1 MSYKIPG
8 IPSAKA
14 YTEELADFWEI
25 MVLKNLDNPVSARV
39 IQQEL
44 SFELD
49 ELNHDGIE
57 SEDDIVIM
65 RIQDVMNEIIN
76 RKSATCYKYPFDFD
90 GTRLFCNTQVSN
102 KVKDIYLFCLLATR
116 INMRDR
122 KIQNSIDGTKI
133 FEGLSEIIGKNFW
146 GNNSQSMIFGTA
158 SEGGFEDKVNGAIR
172 LIGEGHS
179 FINRNS
185 SFVTKNDDGID
196 IVLVKEFA
204 DNRRGKLVGLG
215 QCKTGTDWQNTVKGE
230 KIRNFCSNWFRDMP
244 VLEPIPM
251 AFITDTLYRESNDYT
266 NLKGLLVIN
275 RFRLMEYLPEEI
287 DNELYDQ
294 IQSWV
299 EGALEFIKTSN
310 D

>member
-14 YTEELADFWEI
+14 YIEELADFWEI
-25 MVLKNLDNPVSARV
+25 MVLKNFDIPVSARV

-44 SFELD
+44 SIELD
-49 ELNHDGIE
+49 ELSHEGIE
-57 SEDDIVIM
+57 SEDDIVFS

-76 RKSATCYKYPFDFD
+76 RKSAAYNKYPFDFD
-90 GTRLFCNTQVSN
+90 GSRLYCNTQVSN

-116 INMRDR
+116 INMRDN
-122 KIQNSIDGTKI
+122 KIQNNIDGTKI
-133 FEGLSEIIGKNFW
+133 FEGLSAIVGKNFW
-146 GNNSQSMIFGTA
+146 GNNSQTMIFGTA
-158 SEGGFEDKVNGAIR
+158 SDGSFENKVNDAIR

-196 IVLVKEFA
+196 IVLVKEFT
-204 DNRRGKLVGLG
+204 DNRRSKLVGLG

-230 KIRNFCSNWFRDMP
+230 KIRNFCSNWFRDTP
-244 VLEPIPM
+244 VLEPIPI

-266 NLKGLLVIN
+266 NLKGLLVLN

-287 DNELYDQ
+287 DVVLHGQ

-299 EGALEFIKTSN
+299 DGALEFIKSSN
-310 D
+310 E